1 MHKRHRDNSD
11 AVAAFIAKKAEID
24 IMLTRLTALSEE
36 HFNADPDRVN
46 WGTVGT
52 LEFYAAQL
60 KRITDTAFHEG
71 EQAD

>member
-36 HFNADPDRVN
+36 HFNAD
-46 WGTVGT
+46 
-52 LEFYAAQL
+52 QL